1 VLRSRGDR
9 RFGLRLQAA
18 GSRSAALLSGNGP
31 PARALGFR
39 LGGASFAGHLS
50 VLFAA
55 VPAVGRFAAANL
67 SGCGLG
73 AALAVGATHK
83 RQHHQSQTTGGDFS
97 QPLPPVGL
105 VAFRPL
111 AGNRR
116 NSPAFKAPFEA
127 AFEAAAENRGRQGAG
142 FVLGGV
148 LGGVL
153 DWRPRGGDRVCWAGR
168 GWLVHWFGKVHS
180 LWGATEERKKRP

>member
-1 VLRSRGDR
+1 MLRSRGDR
-9 RFGLRLQAA
+9 RFGPRLQAA

-55 VPAVGRFAAANL
+55 VPAVGRLAAATL

-73 AALAVGATHK
+73 AALAVGATRK
-83 RQHHQSQTTGGDFS
+83 RQHYQSQTPAGDFS
-97 QPLPPVGL
+97 HPLSPLGL
-105 VAFRPL
+105 VAFLPL

-127 AFEAAAENRGRQGAG
+127 AVENRGRQGAG
-142 FVLGGV
+142 FVLEDV
-148 LGGVL
+148 LGCVLGCVL
-153 DWRPRGGDRVCWAGR
+153 DW
-168 GWLVHWFGKVHS
+168 
-180 LWGATEERKKRP
+180 